1 MELKQNIVSSC
12 ASMRLAQRLAETW
25 SINGRL
31 RKTKFI
37 YDLATTGKIKFEE
50 EEKFDEDGRVVFK
63 TLLPEHF
70 EKFGQQI
77 DSMIS
82 MLNNVYGEN
91 WDFHL
96 TPTYSGSRFHY
107 YTLSVKILFPEF
119 TIKNQEDKT
128 HQIRD
133 LIVAFELGIN
143 TDTVDFTIYA
153 KWLHGTRATI
163 NYAEAFCGYM
173 HSHLRTRRGISYNLC
188 LHASSFCTGD
198 SSTEV
203 NIIREDLFMEGY
215 VEEKFEMYLY
225 MLQTFVEYESI
236 EGAPYIKMSR
246 ITNTGEESLTNSEYV
261 ESTII
266 ERYSEFKSLLKF
278 EDINYTYVDGKYK
291 ILNNS
296 KLQDMYRE
304 AILISVS
311 PSEHKY
317 YLVKKRA
324 DGRLV
329 GLSESSNREI
339 GTNLKDDNGVP
350 AYTMIQGRKI
360 EFKIDGEP
368 VKIDVGSYILH
379 PNLDDYARKQME
391 QQLYEKG
398 VKRNV
403 FKRQYQ
409 SSIV

>member
-1 MELKQNIVSSC
+1 MELKQNIVSSYTN
-12 ASMRLAQRLAETW
+12 MRLAQRLAETW

-31 RKTKFI
+31 RKTQLI
-37 YDLATTGKIKFEE
+37 YHLATTGKIKFEKE
-50 EEKFDEDGRVVFK
+50 ELNENDRDIFK
-63 TLLPEHF
+63 ILLPEHF

-82 MLNNVYGEN
+82 MLNSVYGEN

-96 TPTYSGSRFHY
+96 TPTYLDNKFQY
-107 YTLSVKILFPEF
+107 YTLAVKILFPEF
-119 TIKNQEDKT
+119 TIKNQDDKT

-133 LIVAFELGIN
+133 LIVAFELGTN
-143 TDTVDFTIYA
+143 TDTVDFSIYP
-153 KWLHGTRATI
+153 KSLHGTRATI

-173 HSHLRTRRGISYNLC
+173 HSHLNTRTNISYSLC
-188 LHASSFCTGD
+188 LEASSFCTGGD
-198 SSTEV
+198 NTEV
-203 NIIREDLFMEGY
+203 NMIREDLFMEGY

-236 EGAPYIKMSR
+236 EGTPYIRMSK
-246 ITNTGEESLTNSEYV
+246 ITDVGEEKLITSEYV
-261 ESTII
+261 KSTII
-266 ERYSEFKSLLKF
+266 ARYSEFESLLKF

-296 KLQDMYRE
+296 KLQDMYRK
-304 AILISVS
+304 AVFMSIA
-311 PSEHKY
+311 PSQYKD

-324 DGRLV
+324 DDRLV
-329 GLSESSNREI
+329 GLSESSNIDI

>member
-1 MELKQNIVSSC
+1 MELKQNIVSSY
-12 ASMRLAQRLAETW
+12 ASIRLAQRLAETW
-25 SINGRL
+25 SASGKL
-31 RKTKFI
+31 RKTKLI
-37 YDLATTGKIKFEE
+37 YDLATTGKIKFQEE
-50 EEKFDEDGRVVFK
+50 ELDEDDRVVFK

-82 MLNNVYGEN
+82 MLNNVYGKN

-96 TPTYSGSRFHY
+96 TPIYLDNKFQY
-107 YTLSVKILFPEF
+107 YTLSVKILFPKF
-119 TIKNQEDKT
+119 TIKNQDDKT

-133 LIVAFELGIN
+133 LIVVFELGIN
-143 TDTVDFTIYA
+143 TNTVDFSIYP

-173 HSHLRTRRGISYNLC
+173 HSHLNSRTNISYSLC
-188 LHASSFCTGD
+188 LNASSFCTGD
-198 SSTEV
+198 SSTEI
-203 NIIREDLFMEGY
+203 NTIREDLFMEGY

-236 EGAPYIKMSR
+236 EGVPYIRMSKIVNSGKD
-246 ITNTGEESLTNSEYV
+246 ITIAEEYCQNDILEKYKT
-261 ESTII
+261 
-266 ERYSEFKSLLKF
+266 FKDYLNF
-278 EDINYTYVDGKYK
+278 TDINYTYVNGKYQV
-291 ILNNS
+291 LNDL
-296 KLQDMYRE
+296 KLQSMYRRT
-304 AILISVS
+304 ILACINEDSL
-311 PSEHKY
+311 KY
-317 YLVKKRA
+317 YLVKRTV
-324 DGRLV
+324 DNTLV
-329 GLSESSNREI
+329 GLSKSSSIVGTESF
-339 GTNLKDDNGVP
+339 KDDYGVT